1 MIFWTIKQLLS
12 LKKAFTGRANP
23 RELAWGLALGIAIGL
38 IPKGNLV
45 SVSLIGLLVC
55 LRVNHGMAALAAVA
69 TSFIAFRFDPW
80 THQLGTEI
88 LQTPRTHALLTKI
101 WDKPLVPWTELN
113 NTVVL
118 GSTVIGLTSILPTFM
133 ITLPLFRW
141 LAPKSSSERELEP
154 PPAVA
159 LALETPA
166 PVASSKPNAGIA
178 KQELGKNPQSVLDKT
193 SGSQTAHR
201 PDLHVVG
208 LPSAAAKPDTT
219 ELPTSSSP
227 TISRKPANSNPNANP
242 PTETQSPLEA
252 RPQIETQI
260 EIIRMKPKDDSDF
273 EADGDDINKTGPMNE
288 ALGYLLRRLRDSRQ
302 GKAA

>member
-23 RELAWGLALGIAIGL
+23 QELAWGLALGIAIGL

-45 SVSLIGLLVC
+45 SISLIGLLVC

-80 THQLGTEI
+80 THQLGSEI
-88 LQTPRTHALLTKI
+88 LQAPRTHAFLTGI
-101 WDKPLVPWTELN
+101 WDKPLVPWTDLN

-118 GSTVIGLTSILPTFM
+118 GSTVVGLTSIVPTFM
-133 ITLPLFRW
+133 ISLPLFRW
-141 LAPKSSSERELEP
+141 LAPRESEQREMNP
-154 PPAVA
+154 PPSAA
-159 LALETPA
+159 LALEAPA
-166 PVASSKPNAGIA
+166 PSSETTKL
-178 KQELGKNPQSVLDKT
+178 Q
-193 SGSQTAHR
+193 
-201 PDLHVVG
+201 VVG
-208 LPSAAAKPDTT
+208 LASD
-219 ELPTSSSP
+219 ENSSSKIGDTQKQVNA
-227 TISRKPANSNPNANP
+227 TIESRRNVTPDNHAGTEQKTAAQQVTPESNVAP
-242 PTETQSPLEA
+242 EA
-252 RPQIETQI
+252 RKASRPHVETQI

-273 EADGDDINKTGPMNE
+273 EADKDDDDKNGPMNE